1 MSLAGSVVRAV
12 LGDVKRILYS
22 PVVAYERTRY
32 TVVGMR
38 RGEVDP
44 ADVAMTVLS
53 TITALVVVSLLLFPI
68 YWVFKLA
75 LTGADGSL
83 FASNV
88 QLLPQDPSLTT
99 FVWVLGDLIVPS
111 YRISLTIP
119 GAGYDVFVRTPELV
133 LLDASAHGVQ
143 YPSEFKRY
151 LWNSMTIAVPTV
163 LLAMSLIVPGAYALS
178 RRQFIGRGK
187 LLYGYVLFTQVG
199 GGIGIASL
207 IALYALFVKVG
218 LDANKLA
225 LSVYYAATA
234 IPFNTWLLKTYMD
247 GIPKSY
253 EEAAYVDGASPLRV
267 VWEVVLPLSK
277 AGLATV
283 FIFTF
288 LAGWTEFVVAQTVLS
303 TDQYTLPVGLFL
315 LVSEYSTP
323 WPRFSAFALTFA
335 LPIMLVYLGA
345 QRYIED
351 GLSFGGVEG

>member
-1 MSLAGSVVRAV
+1 MSLLGAVARSVA
-12 LGDVKRILYS
+12 GDVKTVAYS
-22 PVVAYERTRY
+22 PVAAYERTRY
-32 TVVGMR
+32 TVVGIR
-38 RGEVDP
+38 NGEVDP
-44 ADVAMTVLS
+44 FDVAMTVLA
-53 TITALVVVSLLLFPI
+53 TLTALVTVSLLLFPI

-75 LTGADGSL
+75 LSGATGSL
-83 FASNV
+83 FATNIN
-88 QLLPQDPSLTT
+88 LLPTDPSLQT
-99 FVWVLGDLIVPS
+99 FVWVLGDLILPGYKISVTVP
-111 YRISLTIP
+111 
-119 GAGYDVFVRTPELV
+119 GVGYDVFVQTPTIE
-133 LLDASAHGVQ
+133 LLDASDFGVE

-151 LWNSMTIAVPTV
+151 FWNSMTVAVPTV

-288 LAGWTEFVVAQTVLS
+288 LAGWTEFIVAQTILS
-303 TDQYTLPVGLFL
+303 TDQYTLPVGLYL

-323 WPRFSAFALTFA
+323 WPKFSAFALTFA
-335 LPIMLVYLGA
+335 LPIMLVYLFA